1 MQPVQTVYLSQ
12 VCEQKNRQEITIPGA
27 PIKKLFG
34 VKVAWNLFE
43 RSHEVSDA
51 ASAWQPQAILQA

>member
-27 PIKKLFG
+27 PTKKFFG
-34 VKVAWNLFE
+34 VKVARNLFE

-51 ASAWQPQAILQA
+51 ASD